1 MSVMTQKAANMA
13 TDRYYLMLKGKS
25 VGPLTPAQLAR
36 VYQEG
41 LINRHSRIRCE
52 GRGDAVPLY
61 RDRAV
66 SAAVFGRRRHMQ
78 VLRGVLE
85 EQRSA
90 SLAGMAFS
98 IAAALFAVAR

>member
-1 MSVMTQKAANMA
+1 MSGMTQKAANMA

-41 LINRHSRIRCE
+41 LINRHSRIRSE
-52 GRGDAVPLY
+52 GRGEAVPLY

>member
-41 LINRHSRIRCE
+41 LINRHSRIRGE
-52 GRGDAVPLY
+52 GRGEAIPLY
-61 RDRAV
+61 RDGAV
-66 SAAVFGRRRHMQ
+66 SRAVFGRRRHMQ
-78 VLRGVLE
+78 KLRGVIE
-85 EQRSA
+85 ERRGA

-98 IAAALFAVAR
+98 IVSALFAIVR

>member
-52 GRGDAVPLY
+52 GRGEAAPLY
-61 RDRAV
+61 RNPAV
-66 SAAVFGRRRHMQ
+66 SRAVFGRRRHIQ
-78 VLRGVLE
+78 ALRGVIE

-98 IAAALFAVAR
+98 ILAALFAVAR

>member
-41 LINRHSRIRCE
+41 LINRHARIRCE
-52 GRGDAVPLY
+52 GRGEAAPLY
-61 RDRAV
+61 RNPVV
-66 SAAVFGRRRHMQ
+66 SRAVFGRRRHIQ
-78 VLRGVLE
+78 ALRGVIE
-85 EQRSA
+85 EQRGA